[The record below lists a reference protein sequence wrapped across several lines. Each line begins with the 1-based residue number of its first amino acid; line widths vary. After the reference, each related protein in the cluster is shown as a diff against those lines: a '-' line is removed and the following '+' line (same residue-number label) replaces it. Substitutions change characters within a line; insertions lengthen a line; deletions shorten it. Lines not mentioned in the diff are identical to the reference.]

1 MVKFVL
7 VTTLALV
14 GCTLAEYV
22 EDHAPNGD
30 TRLCPEGYF
39 YAGEDTEKTKDIWL
53 EERSRSPTY
62 SCYKVSDK
70 NLDYFKATRTCEDDK
85 GHLISLEDQEELDR
99 FNKKM
104 SELSSDHHHH
114 HHHHHKPKHDHDS
127 NNNTNTTT
135 PPLLTSAIYLS
146 HENEWRWM
154 GSASNKS
161 IDLDVIVNEGSCLTF
176 QDTTYSS
183 VDCLEDQPFVCELR
197 VETVTY
203 FAWFIANWF
212 SLLLVFLVVV
222 LLISLCITTS
232 MFRQRQRETGRVY
245 RASAR
250 PVYEDKPPSYN
261 NATGN
266 TAANRYL
273 NKGRE
278 FLAKVT
284 ISPRQS
290 TDEKA

>member
-1 MVKFVL
+1 MLKFVL
-7 VTTLALV
+7 VSTLALMGSTV
-14 GCTLAEYV
+14 AYV

-30 TRLCPEGYF
+30 TRLCPDGYF
-39 YAGEDTEKTKDIWL
+39 YAGEDTERLTKDIWL
-53 EERSRSPTY
+53 EEKDRSPEY

-85 GHLISLEDQEELDR
+85 GHLISLEDQEELKR

-104 SELSSDHHHH
+104 SDLND
-114 HHHHHKPKHDHDS
+114 DHD
-127 NNNTNTTT
+127 NNTINL
-135 PPLLTSAIYLS
+135 PFFTSAIYFS
-146 HENEWRWM
+146 YEKEWRWM
-154 GSASNKS
+154 GSSSNKS
-161 IDLDVIVNEGSCLTF
+161 VDLNLTMEGSCLTL
-176 QDTTYSS
+176 QDTTFTSI
-183 VDCLEDQPFVCELR
+183 DCLEEHSFICEVR

-232 MFRQRQRETGRVY
+232 MFRQRRRETGRVY

-250 PVYEDKPPSYN
+250 PVLEDKPPSYN

-266 TAANRYL
+266 NPANRYL
-273 NKGRE
+273 NRGRE

-284 ISPRQS
+284 ISPRQN

>member
-1 MVKFVL
+1 MLKFVL

-14 GCTLAEYV
+14 GSTVAYV

-30 TRLCPEGYF
+30 TRLCPDGYF
-39 YAGEDTEKTKDIWL
+39 YAGEDTEKLPKDIWL
-53 EERSRSPTY
+53 EEKDRSPEY

-85 GHLISLEDQEELDR
+85 GHLISLEDQEELKR

-104 SELSSDHHHH
+104 SDLND
-114 HHHHHKPKHDHDS
+114 D
-127 NNNTNTTT
+127 NGNNTMNV
-135 PPLLTSAIYLS
+135 PFFTSAIYFYY
-146 HENEWRWM
+146 ENEWRWM

-161 IDLDVIVNEGSCLTF
+161 VDLNLTNMTMEGSCLTL
-176 QDTTYSS
+176 QDTTFTS
-183 VDCLEDQPFVCELR
+183 VNCLEEHPFICEVR

-232 MFRQRQRETGRVY
+232 MFRQRRRETGRVY

-250 PVYEDKPPSYN
+250 PVFEDKPPSYN

-273 NKGRE
+273 NRGRE

-284 ISPRQS
+284 ISPRQN

>member
-104 SELSSDHHHH
+104 SELSS
-114 HHHHHKPKHDHDS
+114 

-135 PPLLTSAIYLS
+135 SPLLTSAIYLS
-146 HENEWRWM
+146 DENEWRWM

-176 QDTTYSS
+176 QDTTYGS

-250 PVYEDKPPSYN
+250 PVFEDKPPSYN

>member
-1 MVKFVL
+1 MLKFVL

-14 GCTLAEYV
+14 ASTMAYV

-30 TRLCPEGYF
+30 TRLCPDGYF
-39 YAGEDTEKTKDIWL
+39 YAGEDTERKTKDIWL
-53 EERSRSPTY
+53 EERDRSPTY

-70 NLDYFKATRTCEDDK
+70 DSDYFKATRTCEDDK
-85 GHLISLEDQEELDR
+85 GHLISLEDQEELER
-99 FNKKM
+99 VNNKM
-104 SELSSDHHHH
+104 SHI
-114 HHHHHKPKHDHDS
+114 PKHDD
-127 NNNTNTTT
+127 NTTT
-135 PPLLTSAIYLS
+135 KDVPFFTSALFFYF
-146 HENEWRWM
+146 ENEWRWM
-154 GSASNKS
+154 GSVSNKS
-161 IDLDVIVNEGSCLTF
+161 IDSDMLNVNKTQMEGSCLTMQGTIF
-176 QDTTYSS
+176 NSNN
-183 VDCLEDQPFVCELR
+183 CLEEHTFICEMR

-203 FAWFIANWF
+203 FAWFVANWF

-232 MFRQRQRETGRVY
+232 MFRQRRRETGRVY
-245 RASAR
+245 RASAS
-250 PVYEDKPPSYN
+250 PVLEDKPPSYN

-266 TAANRYL
+266 NAANRYL
-273 NKGRE
+273 NRGRE